1 MSSKLTLLGL
11 FAVAVLFHVGLAQQA
26 GSCPGRQRYGQC
38 QCQIQKLQALR
49 PSQRYE
55 SEGGLIEVWLQNNQ
69 QLQCAGVTLVRQ
81 TIRRNSFNFP
91 GYNNAPKLTYV
102 PPRGRGVHSVV
113 IPGCPETYQ
122 STEQFQGQREQGEQ
136 ARTIR
141 ADEHQKIR
149 PIRQGDVVANPTGHV
164 HWFYNDGEEQLV
176 LIHLIDTG
184 SNSNQLDQQFR
195 KFYLGGNPQSEREHG
210 QHQQGPYQG
219 EEQTYYQQRFES
231 NNIFRGIDDE
241 ILQEVLGVRRET
253 VEKVKGRGD
262 VRGHMVQARQ
272 GLQLV
277 RPSRMEEEEY
287 RHGGSSSYGN
297 GFEETI
303 CTARMRENIGNPARA
318 DVYNPE
324 AGYIRTVNRMN
335 LPILNYL
342 QLSAERGVL
351 YRNAIYAP
359 HYNLNAHTIIYVT
372 RGSARVQVIGNY
384 RQPVY
389 DGQLSEGQVLVVPQN
404 FALTKQAGQGGFEWV
419 SFKTDANAMINSL
432 AGKTSAFRALPV
444 DMLASMYQISR
455 QEAENLKYNRG
466 QEVMIFAPSST
477 SLGRALP

>member
-26 GSCPGRQRYGQC
+26 RSCPGRQRYGQC

-49 PSQRYE
+49 PSQQYE

-81 TIRRNSFNFP
+81 TIRHNSFNFP

-102 PPRGRGVHSVV
+102 
-113 IPGCPETYQ
+113 
-122 STEQFQGQREQGEQ
+122 GQREQGEQ

-149 PIRQGDVVANPTGHV
+149 RIRQGDVVANPTGHV

-231 NNIFRGIDDE
+231 NNIFRGLDDE
-241 ILQEVLGVRRET
+241 ILQEVLGVSRET
-253 VEKVKGRGD
+253 VEKVKGIGD

-372 RGSARVQVIGNY
+372 RGSARVQVTGNY

-419 SFKTDANAMINSL
+419 SFKTDANAMTNSL

-477 SLGRALP
+477 GRGRALP